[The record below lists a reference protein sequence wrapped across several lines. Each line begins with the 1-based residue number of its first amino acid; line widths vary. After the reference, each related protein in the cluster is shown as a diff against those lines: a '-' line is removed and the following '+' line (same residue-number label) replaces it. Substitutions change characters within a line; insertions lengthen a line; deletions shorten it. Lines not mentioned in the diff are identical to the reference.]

1 LFYFLD
7 NYQRVISCM
16 HSAVIYQG
24 WNRPCESCDFTRW
37 NCLIYK
43 VINKIGDNWNFHA
56 VSIDTSSAL
65 VLFHSPYQLKAVRAG
80 DPRLSRGNGNLVTG
94 TVDYAVLCCELR

>member
-37 NCLIYK
+37 NCL
-43 VINKIGDNWNFHA
+43 
-56 VSIDTSSAL
+56 
-65 VLFHSPYQLKAVRAG
+65 
-80 DPRLSRGNGNLVTG
+80 
-94 TVDYAVLCCELR
+94 